1 MLSYSAAYL
10 EVFGRKFYVFITKTE
25 RSKKVYE
32 ASYLALSYL
41 YWKQNED
48 PVSIPEY
55 TERRSKTVV

>member
-1 MLSYSAAYL
+1 MLSLNAAYL
-10 EVFGRKFYVFITKTE
+10 EVFGRDFYVFITKTE

-32 ASYLALSYL
+32 SSYPALSYL

-55 TERRSKTVV
+55 MERRSKTVI